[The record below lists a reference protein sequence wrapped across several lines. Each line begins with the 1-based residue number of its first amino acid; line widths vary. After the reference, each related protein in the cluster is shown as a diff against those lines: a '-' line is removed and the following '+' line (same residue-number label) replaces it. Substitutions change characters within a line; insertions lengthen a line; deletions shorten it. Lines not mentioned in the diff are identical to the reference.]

1 MIHTKSE
8 KPLCLII
15 RGKPSSGK
23 TTLTELLA
31 EKLDNYKVLDP
42 DKVDRRSKEYQ
53 QYSPRSTRNPTKN
66 VKMYCFL
73 YNKAESYIKN
83 GFDVIW
89 EQPWS
94 RQAEIDLTIRNF
106 GYYLTNLNESVWTIQ
121 IEKVVSKL
129 PFSLLILEI
138 DVDDRVVKTRWIE
151 NHPSF
156 KKKELERLK
165 KTLSYFQPIKL
176 PIPYLVIDGIKDDHK
191 NVESVLKFVTE
202 ER

>member
-1 MIHTKSE
+1 MIRTKSE

-31 EKLDNYKVLDP
+31 EKLDNHKVLDP

-53 QYSPRSTRNPTKN
+53 QYFPRNTRNPTEN

-121 IEKVVSKL
+121 IEEVVSKL

-151 NHPSF
+151 NHPNF

-176 PIPYLVIDGIKDDHK
+176 RIPSLVIDGIKDNHK